1 MLRLRGEA
9 VREVCWGEE
18 GWSRWRKRGR
28 AKEEEVVDVEEE
40 EEGVRDVVDSEWW
53 WWEGRWTLLEV

>member
-9 VREVCWGEE
+9 VREVCWGED

-28 AKEEEVVDVEEE
+28 AKEEVADGLEALRLKEML
-40 EEGVRDVVDSEWW
+40 VR
-53 WWEGRWTLLEV
+53 R